1 MSIYPNYPDPQERE
15 QEESKQDAITERKE
29 NERIE
34 EKIKA
39 MNVLEN
45 GISQVF
51 GERELWDFENTLNI
65 PAVTDKLYQLTE
77 DVSIAY
83 ENWKTE
89 ESSFTKRYSYDDDNN
104 GKWYDE
110 FDNSLGR
117 KYYTDKQLFQYFLN
131 NIYKP

>member
-1 MSIYPNYPDPQERE
+1 MSNILER
-15 QEESKQDAITERKE
+15 QMHRLYDRYKDSSHVDI
-29 NERIE
+29 
-34 EKIKA
+34 
-39 MNVLEN
+39 
-45 GISQVF
+45 
-51 GERELWDFENTLNI
+51 FE
-65 PAVTDKLYQLTE
+65 KLYQLTE

-117 KYYTDKQLFQYFLN
+117 KYYTDKQLFQYFIN